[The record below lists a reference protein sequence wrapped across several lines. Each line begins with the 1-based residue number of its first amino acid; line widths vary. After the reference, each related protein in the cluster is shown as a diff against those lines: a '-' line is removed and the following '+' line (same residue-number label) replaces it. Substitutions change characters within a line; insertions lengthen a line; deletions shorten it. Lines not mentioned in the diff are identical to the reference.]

1 MFLNA
6 QRKKVIKEV
15 RASKQE
21 SIKSRVQ
28 GECDKEEK
36 IMLSNNR
43 EYEDKYR
50 NCYILGQN
58 YQAITTC

>member
-6 QRKKVIKEV
+6 QRNKVIKEV

-28 GECDKEEK
+28 GECDKEKK
-36 IMLSNNR
+36 IILWDNK
-43 EYEDKYR
+43 EYEDKLK
-50 NCYILGQN
+50 NC
-58 YQAITTC
+58 